1 MIKVS
6 RRRNGMK
13 NHWILFLSGIL
24 TVKITGKGLERF
36 INTFTRN
43 GLTIWDVKR
52 QGVQSLTFKMKLT
65 DVKKIRMIVKGSG
78 CKVHFLKR
86 EGAPFLLKKLFQNS
100 GLLVGAILFILVILM
115 LSNMVWGIN
124 VKGADPATEYKIYK
138 ELDKMGIKVGKL
150 QLFVDNVES
159 IQQQLSDNIEEITW
173 VGVELKGTTYH
184 LQVVEKNEP
193 KQPEYFSPQNI
204 VAKKK
209 AVIVDM
215 FVEEGKA
222 VVNINDIVQEG
233 QLLVSGLIGKEGE
246 SLQVPAKGEIW
257 GETWYKSVVELP
269 LKSTFQV
276 YNGNEKSKYYL
287 KIANYK
293 IPIWGFGKIEYK
305 EYETESNENRINFIK
320 WELPVSFISEAH
332 REREEETRIY
342 SKEEAFQVAK
352 ERAKADIKS
361 RLPEDA
367 IIKGENVLRQSID
380 SGKVTISIHFQI
392 IENIGEGQP
401 IIQGESE

>member
-1 MIKVS
+1 
-6 RRRNGMK
+6 MK
-13 NHWILFLSGIL
+13 NHWIHFFSGIV

-43 GLTIWDVKR
+43 GLTIWNVKR

-65 DVKKIRMIVKGSG
+65 DVKKIRSIVKGSE

-86 EGAPFLLKKLFQNS
+86 EGAPFLLKRLFQNS
-100 GLLVGAILFILVILM
+100 GLLVGAILFIFVIFL

-159 IQQQLSDNIEEITW
+159 IQQQLSNNIEEITW

-193 KQPEYFSPQNI
+193 KQPEYFSPQHL

-222 VVNINDIVQEG
+222 VVD
-233 QLLVSGLIGKEGE
+233 
-246 SLQVPAKGEIW
+246 
-257 GETWYKSVVELP
+257 T
-269 LKSTFQV
+269 
-276 YNGNEKSKYYL
+276 
-287 KIANYK
+287 
-293 IPIWGFGKIEYK
+293 
-305 EYETESNENRINFIK
+305 
-320 WELPVSFISEAH
+320 
-332 REREEETRIY
+332 
-342 SKEEAFQVAK
+342 
-352 ERAKADIKS
+352 
-361 RLPEDA
+361 
-367 IIKGENVLRQSID
+367 
-380 SGKVTISIHFQI
+380 
-392 IENIGEGQP
+392 
-401 IIQGESE
+401 